1 MIQVELTARE
11 TELVREAIE
20 SYLSDLR
27 MEISDTD
34 SLDFREKLKE
44 RKAALRKL
52 VEALESGPGS
62 TGPGEPGL
70 TGPH

>member
-1 MIQVELTARE
+1 MIQLDLTPRE
-11 TELVREAIE
+11 RDLIVDAVE

-44 RKAALRKL
+44 RKAALQKL
-52 VEALESGPGS
+52 LDGLEAG
-62 TGPGEPGL
+62 
-70 TGPH
+70 